1 MDICFVD
8 MYYICQMF
16 LISYYTN
23 YNTQFLI
30 ITFFLIHSSSKIP
43 NNLIIKYIYNNI
55 FEFNVLL
62 QYFNIYYMLYLLHFT
77 NNVIKL
83 QFYFFVNLMS
93 YLLTNS
99 IFDNNITTKQ
109 YFSEIIYL
117 SICMIWLI

>member
-23 YNTQFLI
+23 YNTLFLI

-55 FEFNVLL
+55 FELNVLL

-83 QFYFFVNLMS
+83 QLYFFVNLML
-93 YLLTNS
+93 YLLINS